1 MDVEDL
7 DAEWVQTSGEYAT
20 QVPPVS
26 PGGLTVSTD
35 NRGGL
40 RLSWTRPEIDLSE
53 IGGYVVEYKNADGV
67 TRTHQVNAA
76 RQGTRLPGPNVH
88 IDRLDT
94 GEAYSVRV
102 GTVHRVSGQDDVM
115 AWTGWTDYTTPRYDN
130 LQFWYGGDTPMLN
143 NGRIWVSP
151 TTNLDNVSGTCW
163 LSSAALN
170 CPPGGLYSE
179 RVNRGA
185 RGTLEPRPP

>member
-1 MDVEDL
+1 MQARTEEIT
-7 DAEWVQTSGEYAT
+7 ATSGD
-20 QVPPVS
+20 PNNPF
-26 PGGLTVSTD
+26 PD
-35 NRGGL
+35 
-40 RLSWTRPEIDLSE
+40 
-53 IGGYVVEYKNADGV
+53 YVIHLEWEHSGAGCMAGGV

-88 IDRLDT
+88 TDRLDT

-102 GTVHRVSGQDDVM
+102 GTVHQVSGQDDVM